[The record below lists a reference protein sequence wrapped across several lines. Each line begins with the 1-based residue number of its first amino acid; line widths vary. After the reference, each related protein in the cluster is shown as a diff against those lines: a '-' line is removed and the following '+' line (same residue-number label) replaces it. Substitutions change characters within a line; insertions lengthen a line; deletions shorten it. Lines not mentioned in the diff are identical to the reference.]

1 MSEELLPAL
10 VIEPRR
16 PADAAVIWMHGL
28 GADGYDFEPIV
39 PQLGL
44 DDLAIRFILPHA
56 PSRPVTINMGNV
68 MPAWYDITA
77 PDLSQGQD
85 VEGTRESEQLIQAW
99 IQSQLDDG
107 IASDRIFL
115 AGFSQGGAIAIHT
128 GLRYPQPLG
137 GIIALS
143 TYLPLA
149 DSVAD
154 EKHAANHQIPIFMAH
169 GSDDMVILLIHAQRS
184 RDILMQLGH
193 EVEWHEYAMPHS
205 VCPEEIEA
213 IGGWIRGRVG

>member
-10 VIEPRR
+10 VIEPGR

>member
-85 VEGTRESEQLIQAW
+85 VEGTRKSEQLIQAW